1 MPRQAREKDKFCI
14 YHVIQR
20 GNNKGEI
27 FIADRDRGKFI
38 EILAR
43 MKSKYNF
50 LVYAYCLMS
59 NHIHLVIDDNG
70 NDISRLIKSV
80 NVSYALYFNKKYK
93 RVGHL
98 FQDRFKSEI
107 ITNDRYLLQVSKYIH
122 NNPVKANMVVAPE
135 EYYWSSYNI
144 YLGRMENKYYLVD
157 TTKILGLISDNTGRA
172 AKQYALYVNQK
183 EAKAPQVMDVEDNY
197 TAVDKQDSGIII
209 TVKEAKEKIEEIASK
224 NRLTYEQ
231 LLRNKRLR
239 NETIKEIREVSSLTL
254 QQLGEVFGGLSASR
268 VSRILAEK

>member
-122 NNPVKANMVVAPE
+122 NNPVKANMVIAPE

-144 YLGRMENKYYLVD
+144 YLGRMENKYDLVD

-197 TAVDKQDSGIII
+197 TAGDKQDSGIII

-239 NETIKEIREVSSLTL
+239 NEIIKEIREVSSLTM

>member
-122 NNPVKANMVVAPE
+122 NNPVKANMVIAPE

-144 YLGRMENKYYLVD
+144 YLGRMENKYDLVD

-183 EAKAPQVMDVEDNY
+183 EVKAPQVMDVEDNY
-197 TAVDKQDSGIII
+197 TAGDKQDSGIII

-239 NETIKEIREVSSLTL
+239 NETIKEIREVSSLTM

>member
-122 NNPVKANMVVAPE
+122 NNPVKANMVIAPE

-144 YLGRMENKYYLVD
+144 YLGRMENKYDLVD
-157 TTKILGLISDNTGRA
+157 TTKILGLISDNTGKA

-197 TAVDKQDSGIII
+197 TAGDKQDSGIII

>member
-122 NNPVKANMVVAPE
+122 NNPVKANMVIAPE

>member
-122 NNPVKANMVVAPE
+122 NNPVKANMVIAPE

-144 YLGRMENKYYLVD
+144 YLGRMENKYDLVD

-197 TAVDKQDSGIII
+197 TAGDKQDSGIII

-239 NETIKEIREVSSLTL
+239 NETIKEIREVSSLTM

>member
-122 NNPVKANMVVAPE
+122 NNPVKANMVIAPE

-144 YLGRMENKYYLVD
+144 YLGRMENKYDLVD
-157 TTKILGLISDNTGRA
+157 TTKILGLISDNTGSS